1 MLTCRKFQVQ
11 EARAKAEK
19 AQSLVKVVSDR
30 KRDKQLKFGGLVVLE
45 GMYGNILDFESRRLI
60 HEFSDD
66 RNSENEDDI
75 PPPVV
80 DVTTTLNFLVSDN
93 GQLQVG

>member
-1 MLTCRKFQVQ
+1 M
-11 EARAKAEK
+11 
-19 AQSLVKVVSDR
+19 
-30 KRDKQLKFGGLVVLE
+30 KFGGLVILE
-45 GMYGNILDFESRRLI
+45 GTYGNILDFESRRLI

-66 RNSENEDDI
+66 RNAENEDDI